1 MSTQIFKSKI
11 SNDVFFS
18 FLESIC
24 FKSDKYYTINFIAF
38 KKGLYNEKIQEF
50 IKMCI
55 PYYHNS
61 KQKYVEKPLTYK
73 SFATILRQI
82 CNFNSILYTT
92 KILYCKSEYEIVYYI
107 YF

>member
-1 MSTQIFKSKI
+1 MSRQIFKYKI

-18 FLESIC
+18 FLDSISL
-24 FKSDKYYTINFIAF
+24 KSDKYYTINFIAF

-61 KQKYVEKPLTYK
+61 KQKYLEKPLTYK
-73 SFATILRQI
+73 SFTTILRQI